1 MKHIL
6 AAALLSV
13 LATPTLAQT
22 VFKCTDPATGAIE
35 FTDEPCSDSQSS
47 EEVEV
52 QPGTIVSSEQVY
64 DDLERL
70 EAQKAAE
77 AAKEK
82 AGSGKSQSDE
92 PYANVHPAAG
102 ALNKIKVLLDT
113 LKGVSG
119 SE

>member
-1 MKHIL
+1 MKHFL
-6 AAALLSV
+6 AAALLSA
-13 LATPTLAQT
+13 LATPTMAQT
-22 VFKCTDPATGAIE
+22 VFKCTDPASGAVE
-35 FTDEPCSDSQSS
+35 FTDEPCSDKENS
-47 EEVEV
+47 EQVEV

-64 DDLERL
+64 DDLDRL
-70 EAQKAAE
+70 EAQRAAE
-77 AAKEK
+77 ATKEQ
-82 AGSGKSQSDE
+82 ASQKSQGDQ